1 MLSNRWVAYC
11 LGGLLLA
18 AVGARA
24 AEDARLEALGVMV
37 QDDAPQVRREALRA
51 LAKIPSARAAALAL
65 GVLDKPMDASLD
77 YALWLTINDLS
88 EPWIEAV
95 QSGAWSPQGHEKQL
109 EFALKA
115 LKPAQVSRVLGSVL
129 GDRPLAKDGAG
140 PWIEVIGAAGSPAE
154 LARLLNQARANGFDR
169 PATVRALK
177 ALADAMRLRKQK
189 PAADL
194 SAVGDFLQDTDSAVR
209 VEGIRLAGQWRD
221 IGGALEIL
229 VKKVAPRTEVSEEER
244 AAVFESLRLIG
255 GPAVVAGLKTLCEP
269 AVDPGV
275 RNPAAATL
283 AALDL
288 TAGVPA
294 VVAAAGTLTNE
305 ASALAF
311 WRSVLAI
318 KSVGQPLRDALEGKS
333 LNETAARAGMRVAR
347 EGGRDDIELVAALAR
362 AGGLSNDT
370 QKLTTELIQA
380 TAKRAMETGDPVK
393 GELIF
398 RRADLACVTCHA
410 IGGAGGRVGPD
421 LTSIG
426 ASAPMDYLVEALLL
440 PSAKIKEGYH
450 SVVVET
456 RGGEEVTGT
465 VARETQEELFLR
477 NAAGQEVAVPKSSIA
492 KRENGRLSLMP
503 SGLVELLP
511 DSDRLDLYAFL
522 SRLGKPGEFDAS
534 RGGVARLWRAA
545 NLVHTDLQNNEGDW
559 FWKRPLDDKRWV
571 TLLSRVNGNLTRALL
586 DDSLKAQAWTSKV
599 ALILATE
606 VEQSMAGT
614 VRFRL
619 GAKDG
624 ELWVDGRALGA
635 GPEVSAELP
644 AGRHR
649 VVLKIDPRHV
659 PENLR
664 LEGEGAVF
672 VLN

>member
-1 MLSNRWVAYC
+1 MLSNRWVAFC
-11 LGGLLLA
+11 LGVVLMA
-18 AVGARA
+18 CHARA
-24 AEDARLEALGVMV
+24 ADDARLEALGVLV
-37 QDDAPQVRREALRA
+37 QDDSPQVRREALRG
-51 LAKIPSARAAALAL
+51 LAKIRTARAAALAL
-65 GVLDKPMDASLD
+65 SVLNKPMDASLD
-77 YALWLTINDLS
+77 YALWLTINDLA

-95 QSGAWSPQGHEKQL
+95 QSGAWSPLGHEKEL
-109 EFALKA
+109 EFALRA
-115 LKPAQVSRVLGSVL
+115 LKPAQVSQVLGSVL
-129 GDRPLAKDGAG
+129 GDRPLAKDGSG
-140 PWIEVIGAAGSPAE
+140 PWIEVLGAAGSSAD
-154 LARLLNQARANGFDR
+154 LARLFNQARTNGFDR
-169 PATVRALK
+169 TATVRVLK
-177 ALADAMRLRKQK
+177 SLSDAMRLRKQK

-194 SAVGDFLQDTDSAVR
+194 SAVADFLQHAEPSIR
-209 VEGIRLAGQWRD
+209 LEGIRLAGQWREV
-221 IGGALEIL
+221 GGAVDVLIRS
-229 VKKVAPRTEVSEEER
+229 VAPRTEISVGER

-255 GPAVVAGLKTLCEP
+255 GPSVITGLKALSDP
-269 AVDPGV
+269 AANPLV
-275 RNPAAATL
+275 RRPAAATL

-288 TAGVPA
+288 TAGVAA
-294 VVAAAGTLTNE
+294 VVSAAATLTEE
-305 ASALAF
+305 APALAY

-318 KSVGQPLRDALEGKS
+318 KGVGQPLREALDGKS
-333 LNETAARAGMRVAR
+333 LTETTARAGMRVAR

-362 AGGLSNDT
+362 AGGVSSDT
-370 QKLTTELIQA
+370 QKLTVELIQE
-380 TAKRAMETGDPVK
+380 TAKRALESGDPVK
-393 GELIF
+393 GEWVF

-426 ASAPMDYLVEALLL
+426 ASAPMDYLVEALLM

-450 SVVVET
+450 AVVVET
-456 RGGEEVTGT
+456 RDGEEVTGT
-465 VARETQEELFLR
+465 LARETPEELFLR

-503 SGLVELLP
+503 SGLVELLS
-511 DSDRLDLYAFL
+511 DADRLDLYAFL

-545 NLVHTDLQNNEGDW
+545 NLVHTDLQNNEADW
-559 FWKRPLDDKRWV
+559 FWKRPFDDKRWV

-606 VEQSMAGT
+606 VDQTTAGV

-619 GAKDG
+619 GSKEG
-624 ELWVDGRALGA
+624 ELWVDGRSLGV
-635 GPEVSAELP
+635 GPEVAAELP

-649 VVLKIDPRHV
+649 VVLKLDPRHV

-664 LEGEGAVF
+664 LEGDGAVF